1 MSGGLCGEAETGHR
15 VRCFWLEALEV
26 SSRWLYI
33 LSLRLTLIFLFP
45 LLLVVPSIRAPW
57 WGSLSQV
64 GVSVPVAPGGQPQG
78 PGLWDPITP
87 DSHSCKSP
95 MWSLSQA
102 GIHWQ
107 DPSPATR
114 WCLGSG
120 ACPELLSFPGRGP
133 HPGQGPEGRTKA
145 LVTAQEPVGLQDY
158 LLQLPRRT
166 EEGTG
171 AQRGEGSSRSLQ
183 GGGESSVRA
192 GDSVEQ
198 GWVCAR
204 VCAVCGE
211 AEGVATTEGS
221 GLGRGGPMPRRE
233 TLLLVL
239 LSLSRVYHCKSYGLG
254 TPRSWANRGG
264 WAPLGHSRQGSRTML
279 PGISATPP
287 IPRDFMKAPPQ
298 FHLALWGS

>member
-1 MSGGLCGEAETGHR
+1 MCGEAETGHR

-33 LSLRLTLIFLFP
+33 LSLRLTLIFLFS

-114 WCLGSG
+114 WCLGRG
-120 ACPELLSFPGRGP
+120 ACPELLI
-133 HPGQGPEGRTKA
+133 
-145 LVTAQEPVGLQDY
+145 
-158 LLQLPRRT
+158 
-166 EEGTG
+166 
-171 AQRGEGSSRSLQ
+171 
-183 GGGESSVRA
+183 
-192 GDSVEQ
+192 
-198 GWVCAR
+198 
-204 VCAVCGE
+204 
-211 AEGVATTEGS
+211 
-221 GLGRGGPMPRRE
+221 LGRGLRAGPRLWSQHRSPWDSRIICFNFLGGQRKELGPREGKGVQGHYRE
-233 TLLLVL
+233 VV
-239 LSLSRVYHCKSYGLG
+239 R
-254 TPRSWANRGG
+254 
-264 WAPLGHSRQGSRTML
+264 
-279 PGISATPP
+279 
-287 IPRDFMKAPPQ
+287 
-298 FHLALWGS
+298 AL